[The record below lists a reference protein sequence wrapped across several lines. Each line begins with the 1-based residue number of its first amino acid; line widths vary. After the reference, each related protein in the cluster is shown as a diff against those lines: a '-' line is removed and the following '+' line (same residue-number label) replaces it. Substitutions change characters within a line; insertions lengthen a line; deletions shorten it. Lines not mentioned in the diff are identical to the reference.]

1 MNKIEKR
8 ELKDELKYEGTV
20 VLTYRIE
27 YPEIVS
33 SDYKY
38 GKDVFNNY
46 NKDKALTYENY
57 VKNQLYR
64 NAIELYKY
72 NSENGYPIM
81 VYEIVTEYE
90 VTYNEDA
97 ILSLYFD
104 QYEFSGGAH
113 GNTIRTSQTWDLASC
128 IILPLYYFYPNNP
141 YFILEILKS
150 IIEQIRIEIQEG
162 VNQYFDD
169 YCGLVIES
177 FNPESYYLTKDS
189 IAIYFQQYDIAPYS
203 SGIPVF
209 NIPYVSI

>member
-8 ELKDELKYEGTV
+8 ELKDELKFEDTV

-33 SDYKY
+33 SDYEY
-38 GKDVFNNY
+38 GKDVFNKY
-46 NKDKALTYENY
+46 NKEKALTYENY
-57 VKNQLYR
+57 VKTQLYS
-64 NAIELYKY
+64 NAVELYKY
-72 NSENGYPIM
+72 NSSNGYPIM
-81 VYEIVTEYE
+81 VYEIVTDYT

-97 ILSLYFD
+97 VLSLYFD

-113 GNTIRTSQTWDLASC
+113 GNTIRSSQNWDLISC
-128 IILPLYYFYPNNP
+128 VILPLYYFYPNNP

-169 YCGLVIES
+169 YCGLVVES
-177 FNPESYYLTKDS
+177 FNPENYYLTEDS

>member
-20 VLTYRIE
+20 VLTYKIE

-33 SDYKY
+33 SDYEY
-38 GKDVFNNY
+38 GKNVFNKY
-46 NKDKALTYENY
+46 NKEKALTYENY
-57 VKNQLYR
+57 VKTQLYR

-72 NSENGYPIM
+72 NTENGYSIM
-81 VYEIVTEYE
+81 VYEIVTDYT

-113 GNTIRTSQTWDLASC
+113 GNTIRSSQNWDLASC
-128 IILPLYYFYPNNP
+128 IMLPLYYFYPNSP
-141 YFILEILKS
+141 YFILDILKN
-150 IIEQIRIEIQEG
+150 ITEQIRIQIEEG
-162 VNQYFDD
+162 ENQYFDD
-169 YCGLVIES
+169 YSSLVLES

>member
-20 VLTYRIE
+20 VLTYKIE

-33 SDYKY
+33 SDYTY
-38 GKDVFNNY
+38 GQNIFNKY
-46 NKDKALTYENY
+46 NKDKALAYENY
-57 VKNQLYR
+57 VRTQLYR

-72 NSENGYPIM
+72 NNENDYPIM
-81 VYEIVTEYE
+81 VYEIVTDFT
-90 VTYNEDA
+90 VTYNEDV

-104 QYEFSGGAH
+104 AYEFSGGAH
-113 GNTIRTSQTWDLASC
+113 GNTIRSSQTWDLLSAV
-128 IILPLYYFYPNNP
+128 ILPLYYFYPNNP
-141 YFILEILKS
+141 YFILEILRN
-150 IIEQIRIEIQEG
+150 IVEQIRTEMQEG

-169 YCGLVIES
+169 YCGLVLES
-177 FNPESYYLTKDS
+177 FNPENYYLTKDS
-189 IAIYFQQYDIAPYS
+189 IAIFFQQYDIAPYS